1 MATDGVVDP
10 GTTTAG
16 VVEVVVPLL
25 MSWARLSRSFLM
37 SSMTLRFAMLT
48 TLVAR
53 DGSSLCMAST
63 AVRSSWNMPCWNFFG
78 ERSCRAACRAG
89 GST

>member
-1 MATDGVVDP
+1 MATDGVVGP
-10 GTTTAG
+10 GTTVAG

-37 SSMTLRFAMLT
+37 SSMTLRLAMLT

-53 DGSSLCMAST
+53 DGSSL
-63 AVRSSWNMPCWNFFG
+63 
-78 ERSCRAACRAG
+78 
-89 GST
+89 

>member
-10 GTTTAG
+10 GITVAG
-16 VVEVVVPLL
+16 VVGVVVPLL

-53 DGSSLCMAST
+53 DGSSL
-63 AVRSSWNMPCWNFFG
+63 
-78 ERSCRAACRAG
+78 
-89 GST
+89 

>member
-10 GTTTAG
+10 GTMAAG

-37 SSMTLRFAMLT
+37 SSMTLRLAMLT

-53 DGSSLCMAST
+53 DGASLCMAST
-63 AVRSSWNMPCWNFFG
+63 AVRSS
-78 ERSCRAACRAG
+78 
-89 GST
+89 